1 MRCGGRRRG
10 ELDYRRDSA
19 IVSRNHTRSAAFAER
34 KEGKMTSAWF
44 KDDAPQQ
51 LLEESVLIAADFLER
66 TGEIDDPVQTG
77 EFLVSK
83 I

>member
-1 MRCGGRRRG
+1 
-10 ELDYRRDSA
+10 
-19 IVSRNHTRSAAFAER
+19 
-34 KEGKMTSAWF
+34 MTSAWF